1 MSDYSSQFK
10 EIEIEKYI
18 NSIDFSGD
26 FSIAQIKK
34 DLKSFLNETPAVE
47 VKYKKEVL
55 LTEDLRGNK
64 VTTIN
69 EKVKSVVIAFT
80 SGFDV
85 NNNPILKKVEIYK

>member
-1 MSDYSSQFK
+1 MSDYSAQFK

-18 NSIDFSGD
+18 NSIDFNGD
-26 FSIAQIKK
+26 FSIAKIKSE
-34 DLKSFLNETPAVE
+34 LRSFLNETPAVE

-64 VTTIN
+64 VTTTN